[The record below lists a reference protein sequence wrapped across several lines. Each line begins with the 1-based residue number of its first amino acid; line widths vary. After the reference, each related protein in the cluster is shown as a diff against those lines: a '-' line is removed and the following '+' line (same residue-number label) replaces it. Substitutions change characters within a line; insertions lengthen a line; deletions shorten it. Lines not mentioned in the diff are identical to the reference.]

1 MPELLG
7 THKKS
12 QPINHNL
19 PRNIVMT
26 IVITFFW
33 PIDEGDDK
41 IRYIAKTTV
50 LIDYLWLRSVSLF
63 KNICFPSFFLIDYLW
78 CYFQNEC
85 WFFFFQPL
93 SRYPTLINHFYKAL
107 YWYNWLLCFL
117 IFLKQVSKTYGNK
130 IVVDTKFGRDFSI
143 FLGLKEKWTDIYQ
156 W

>member
-41 IRYIAKTTV
+41 IRYIAKTNRFNR
-50 LIDYLWLRSVSLF
+50 LSSV
-63 KNICFPSFFLIDYLW
+63 
-78 CYFQNEC
+78 
-85 WFFFFQPL
+85 
-93 SRYPTLINHFYKAL
+93 A
-107 YWYNWLLCFL
+107 
-117 IFLKQVSKTYGNK
+117 
-130 IVVDTKFGRDFSI
+130 FGKSV
-143 FLGLKEKWTDIYQ
+143 
-156 W
+156 